1 MSCLSLCVTLHLN
14 VKWKN
19 NIEVHLYGCLY
30 ACSVWRGCAKGIS
43 INKRLCWRWG
53 TLNGPHYRAE
63 LTGLAQPLWAR
74 LSLRLHGFMPP
85 NTQMDRSGRREAKES
100 VESNVENSKSE
111 RRRPAMW
118 VWRIN
123 RKIKRKKKTQSQRHK
138 PKKTLLDQ
146 SFTNTFC
153 CRGQCF
159 LFIVFIRFI
168 ASQSNRQRSKCQK

>member
-111 RRRPAMW
+111 RRRPAM
-118 VWRIN
+118 
-123 RKIKRKKKTQSQRHK
+123 
-138 PKKTLLDQ
+138 
-146 SFTNTFC
+146 
-153 CRGQCF
+153 
-159 LFIVFIRFI
+159 
-168 ASQSNRQRSKCQK
+168 